1 MTVEFGHA
9 LAAAGAGLEH
19 VTGLGLVLVPAVVAA
34 AAAAAA
40 VVVAAAA
47 AVGFERAAA
56 AVE

>member
-1 MTVEFGHA
+1 MTAEFGHA

-19 VTGLGLVLVPAVVAA
+19 VTGLGPGLEP
-34 AAAAAA
+34 A

-47 AVGFERAAA
+47 VAVVAAAAGFARAAA